1 MTANSHKVYFKHII
15 PQQNHPGGNMASSL
29 SSTLFNGFLP
39 DLLAQENQTTNWVTI
54 VIGILLI
61 LGLIGFLIWLYTSGK
76 LEQWF
81 KAGTQSGKWKIQDM
95 QLSNEAK
102 KTERI
107 KTGIIEALG
116 QKAWQSGVSDPSYAQ
131 GWADIEVVETQINRI
146 KDHSRTLQ
154 DQLNQTSSQHEDVS
168 HNYDDQIA
176 QLDNQRKDTEAKLKH
191 AQSELRQL
199 ESDLNSLSTQKS
211 DLQRSIKA
219 TRTDLINAEGM
230 DEPDRPEI
238 LERLNARL
246 NELVQQLLEISNH
259 EPELAGHIP
268 GYQSEVLT
276 LNARVTEL
284 GDQTRR
290 LENQKALELEP
301 LQLQVEAL
309 EKQLRTKNEE
319 IKELE
324 KKTEPMIKS
333 LGYLVD
339 TARPDS
345 EALREEYN
353 QLDAVYKKLADTTQ
367 ERTEIVTN
375 LESLDKEASRNFYL
389 LILLG
394 IAALVVGILLITGV
408 L

>member
-1 MTANSHKVYFKHII
+1 
-15 PQQNHPGGNMASSL
+15 MASSL
-29 SSTLFNGFLP
+29 SSILFNGFLP
-39 DLLAQENQTTNWVTI
+39 DLLAQENQYANWVTV

-61 LGLIGFLIWLYTSGK
+61 LALIGLLIWLYTTGK
-76 LEQWF
+76 LAQWF

-107 KTGIIEALG
+107 KTGIIEELG

-131 GWADIEVVETQINRI
+131 AWADIEVVETQINRI

-154 DQLNQTSSQHEDVS
+154 DQLNQASSHQEDVS
-168 HNYDDQIA
+168 RNFNDQIEQLDDQ
-176 QLDNQRKDTEAKLKH
+176 RKETEAKLKH
-191 AQSELRQL
+191 AQSQLRQL
-199 ESDLNSLSTQKS
+199 ESDLDSLSTQKS

-219 TRTDLINAEGM
+219 TRTDLINAEGL
-230 DEPDRPEI
+230 DDPDRPEI

-246 NELVQQLLEISNH
+246 NELVQQLLKISNH
-259 EPELAGHIP
+259 EPELAGQIP
-268 GYQSEVLT
+268 ANQSEVLT

-284 GDQTRR
+284 GDQIRR
-290 LENQKALELEP
+290 LESQKAQELEP
-301 LQLQVEAL
+301 IQLQIEAL
-309 EKQLRTKNEE
+309 EKQLRAKNEE

-345 EALREEYN
+345 EALREEYT
-353 QLDAVYKKLADTTQ
+353 QLDDVYQKLADTTQ

-394 IAALVVGILLITGV
+394 IIALVVGILLISGV

>member
-1 MTANSHKVYFKHII
+1 
-15 PQQNHPGGNMASSL
+15 MASSL
-29 SSTLFNGFLP
+29 SSILFNGFLP
-39 DLLAQENQTTNWVTI
+39 DLLAQENQSTNWVTV

-61 LGLIGFLIWLYTSGK
+61 LALIGLLIWLYTTGK
-76 LEQWF
+76 LAQWF

-107 KTGIIEALG
+107 KTGIIEELG

-131 GWADIEVVETQINRI
+131 AWADIEVVETQINRI

-154 DQLNQTSSQHEDVS
+154 DQLNQASSQQEDVS
-168 HNYDDQIA
+168 RNFNDQIEQLDDQ
-176 QLDNQRKDTEAKLKH
+176 RKETEAKLKH
-191 AQSELRQL
+191 AQSQLRQL
-199 ESDLNSLSTQKS
+199 ESDLDSLSTQKS

-219 TRTDLINAEGM
+219 TRTDLINAEGL
-230 DEPDRPEI
+230 DDPDRPEI

-246 NELVQQLLEISNH
+246 NELVQQLLKISNH
-259 EPELAGHIP
+259 EPELAGQIP
-268 GYQSEVLT
+268 ANQSEVLT

-284 GDQTRR
+284 GDQIRR
-290 LENQKALELEP
+290 LESQKAQELEP
-301 LQLQVEAL
+301 IQLQIEAL
-309 EKQLRTKNEE
+309 EKQLRAKNEE

-345 EALREEYN
+345 EALREEYT
-353 QLDAVYKKLADTTQ
+353 QLDDVYQKLADTTQ

-394 IAALVVGILLITGV
+394 IIALVVGILLISGV

>member
-1 MTANSHKVYFKHII
+1 
-15 PQQNHPGGNMASSL
+15 
-29 SSTLFNGFLP
+29 
-39 DLLAQENQTTNWVTI
+39 
-54 VIGILLI
+54 
-61 LGLIGFLIWLYTSGK
+61 
-76 LEQWF
+76 
-81 KAGTQSGKWKIQDM
+81 
-95 QLSNEAK
+95 
-102 KTERI
+102 
-107 KTGIIEALG
+107 
-116 QKAWQSGVSDPSYAQ
+116 
-131 GWADIEVVETQINRI
+131 
-146 KDHSRTLQ
+146 
-154 DQLNQTSSQHEDVS
+154 
-168 HNYDDQIA
+168 
-176 QLDNQRKDTEAKLKH
+176 
-191 AQSELRQL
+191 
-199 ESDLNSLSTQKS
+199 
-211 DLQRSIKA
+211 
-219 TRTDLINAEGM
+219 M

-284 GDQTRR
+284 GEQTRR

-353 QLDAVYKKLADTTQ
+353 QLDAIYKKLADTTQ

-394 IAALVVGILLITGV
+394 VVVLVVGILLITGV

>member
-1 MTANSHKVYFKHII
+1 
-15 PQQNHPGGNMASSL
+15 MASSL
-29 SSTLFNGFLP
+29 SSILFNGFLP
-39 DLLAQENQTTNWVTI
+39 DLLAQEKQSTNWVTV

-61 LGLIGFLIWLYTSGK
+61 LALIGLLIWLYTTGK
-76 LEQWF
+76 LAQWF

-107 KTGIIEALG
+107 KTGIIEELG

-131 GWADIEVVETQINRI
+131 AWADIEVVETQINRI

-154 DQLNQTSSQHEDVS
+154 DQLNQASSQQEDVS
-168 HNYDDQIA
+168 RNFNDQIEQLDDQ
-176 QLDNQRKDTEAKLKH
+176 RKETEAKLKH
-191 AQSELRQL
+191 AQSQLRQL
-199 ESDLNSLSTQKS
+199 ESDLDSLSTQKS

-219 TRTDLINAEGM
+219 TRTDLINAEGL
-230 DEPDRPEI
+230 DDPDRPEI

-246 NELVQQLLEISNH
+246 NELVQQLLKISNH
-259 EPELAGHIP
+259 EPELAGQIP
-268 GYQSEVLT
+268 ANQSEVLT

-284 GDQTRR
+284 GDQIRR
-290 LENQKALELEP
+290 LESQKAQELEP
-301 LQLQVEAL
+301 IQLQIEAL
-309 EKQLRTKNEE
+309 EKQLRAKNEE

-345 EALREEYN
+345 EALREEYT
-353 QLDAVYKKLADTTQ
+353 QLDDVYQKLADTTQ

-394 IAALVVGILLITGV
+394 IIALVVGILLISGV

>member
-1 MTANSHKVYFKHII
+1 
-15 PQQNHPGGNMASSL
+15 MASSL
-29 SSTLFNGFLP
+29 SSILFNGFLP
-39 DLLAQENQTTNWVTI
+39 DLLAQENQSANWVTV

-61 LGLIGFLIWLYTSGK
+61 LALIGLLIWLYTTGK
-76 LEQWF
+76 LAQWF

-107 KTGIIEALG
+107 KTGIIEELG

-131 GWADIEVVETQINRI
+131 AWADIEVVETQINRI

-154 DQLNQTSSQHEDVS
+154 DQLNQASSHQEDVS
-168 HNYDDQIA
+168 RNFNDQIEQLDDQ
-176 QLDNQRKDTEAKLKH
+176 RKETEAKLKH
-191 AQSELRQL
+191 AQSQLRQL
-199 ESDLNSLSTQKS
+199 ESDLDSLSTQKS

-219 TRTDLINAEGM
+219 TRTDLINAEGL
-230 DEPDRPEI
+230 DDPDRPEI

-246 NELVQQLLEISNH
+246 NELVQQLLKISNH
-259 EPELAGHIP
+259 EPELAGQIP
-268 GYQSEVLT
+268 ANQSEVLT

-284 GDQTRR
+284 GDQIRR
-290 LENQKALELEP
+290 LESQKAQELEP
-301 LQLQVEAL
+301 IQLQIEAL
-309 EKQLRTKNEE
+309 EKQLRAKNEE

-345 EALREEYN
+345 EALREEYT
-353 QLDAVYKKLADTTQ
+353 QLDDVYQKLADTTQ

-394 IAALVVGILLITGV
+394 IIALVVGILLISGV

>member
-1 MTANSHKVYFKHII
+1 
-15 PQQNHPGGNMASSL
+15 MASSL
-29 SSTLFNGFLP
+29 SSILFNGFLP
-39 DLLAQENQTTNWVTI
+39 DLLAQENQSANWVTV

-61 LGLIGFLIWLYTSGK
+61 LALIGLLIWLYTTGK
-76 LEQWF
+76 LAQWF

-107 KTGIIEALG
+107 KTGIIEELG

-131 GWADIEVVETQINRI
+131 AWADIEVVETQINRI

-154 DQLNQTSSQHEDVS
+154 DQLNQASSQQEDVS
-168 HNYDDQIA
+168 RNFNDQIEQLDDQ
-176 QLDNQRKDTEAKLKH
+176 RKETEAKLKH
-191 AQSELRQL
+191 AQSQLRQL
-199 ESDLNSLSTQKS
+199 ESDLDSLSTQKS

-219 TRTDLINAEGM
+219 TRTDLINAEGL
-230 DEPDRPEI
+230 DDPDRPEI

-246 NELVQQLLEISNH
+246 NELVQQLLKISNH
-259 EPELAGHIP
+259 EPELAGQIP
-268 GYQSEVLT
+268 ANQSEVLT

-284 GDQTRR
+284 GDQIRR
-290 LENQKALELEP
+290 LESQKAQELEP
-301 LQLQVEAL
+301 IQLQIEAL
-309 EKQLRTKNEE
+309 EKQLRAKNEE

-345 EALREEYN
+345 EALREEYT
-353 QLDAVYKKLADTTQ
+353 QLDDVYQKLADTTQ

-394 IAALVVGILLITGV
+394 IIALVVGILLISGV